1 MEQAEV
7 LRNKLLGET
16 LVKNLT
22 KRGMGA
28 YYCATKEEALA
39 KALELIPETDVVSWG
54 GSVSVKDIGL
64 LAAIKK
70 RNPVIDRDLADTPE
84 EKMELMRN
92 ALLCDTFLMSSNA
105 ISKDGQ
111 LVNIDGNGNRVAAL
125 IFGSKQVIMIVG
137 MNKITGT
144 LEGAIDRARH
154 VAAPINAARF
164 PGLSTPCAK
173 LGTCADCIAPDAVC
187 CQVVITRV
195 SRIKERIK
203 VILVG
208 ENLGF

>member
-125 IFGSKQVIMIVG
+125 IFGPKQVIMIVG

-173 LGTCADCIAPDAVC
+173 LGTCADCIAPDAIC

>member
-39 KALELIPETDVVSWG
+39 KDLELIPETDVVSWG

-64 LAAIKK
+64 LAAIKR

-125 IFGSKQVIMIVG
+125 VFGPKQVVVVAGVNKVVG
-137 MNKITGT
+137 S
-144 LEGAIDRARH
+144 LEAAMDRARN
-154 VAAPINAARF
+154 VAAPINAFRF
-164 PGLSTPCAK
+164 PGLPTPCAK
-173 LGTCADCIAPDAVC
+173 LGICAECASSTSIC
-187 CQVVITRV
+187 SQVLITRTCRV
-195 SRIKERIK
+195 PERIK
-203 VILVG
+203 VIIVG

>member
-64 LAAIKK
+64 LAAIKR

-125 IFGSKQVIMIVG
+125 IFGPKQVIMIVG

-164 PGLSTPCAK
+164 PRLSTPCAK

>member
-64 LAAIKK
+64 LAAIKR

-125 IFGSKQVIMIVG
+125 IFGPKQVIMIVG

-164 PGLSTPCAK
+164 PGLSTPCDK

>member
-64 LAAIKK
+64 LAAIKR

-125 IFGSKQVIMIVG
+125 IFGPKQVIMIVG

>member
-64 LAAIKK
+64 LAAIKR

-125 IFGSKQVIMIVG
+125 IFGPKQVIMIVG

-173 LGTCADCIAPDAVC
+173 LGTCADCIAPDAIC

>member
-64 LAAIKK
+64 LAAIKR

-84 EKMELMRN
+84 EMMELMRN

-125 IFGSKQVIMIVG
+125 IFGPKQVIMIVG

-173 LGTCADCIAPDAVC
+173 LGTCADCIAPDAIC
-187 CQVVITRV
+187 CQVVITSV

>member
-64 LAAIKK
+64 LAAIKR

-125 IFGSKQVIMIVG
+125 IFGPKQVIMIVG

-203 VILVG
+203 VILVE